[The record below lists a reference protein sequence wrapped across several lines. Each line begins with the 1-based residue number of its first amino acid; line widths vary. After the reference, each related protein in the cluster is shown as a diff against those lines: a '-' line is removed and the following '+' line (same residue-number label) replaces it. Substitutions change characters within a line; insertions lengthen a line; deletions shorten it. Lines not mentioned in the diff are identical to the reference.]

1 MHLILIRQILFC
13 YTMQAGLTALHYAV
27 INDHVQTV
35 KILIESGNANWKVK
49 DRVSLCSLA

>member
-1 MHLILIRQILFC
+1 
-13 YTMQAGLTALHYAV
+13 MQAGLTALHYAV